1 MSSFGVAFFFFF
13 SFIPPE
19 LRFSLLTE
27 NLRKFEG
34 KVEAQFR
41 LGRGARYFN
50 NPIRD
55 NFVRSVQEI
64 IPTRISLLC

>member
-1 MSSFGVAFFFFF
+1 MSSFGVAFF

-55 NFVRSVQEI
+55 SFVRSVQEI
-64 IPTRISLLC
+64 IATRISLLC